1 MRSILP
7 SIQYSA
13 MDASSLGSTAAPS
26 VVLVVGDVRV
36 VVAVVVVRAGLM
48 MMRAAGLPLALQG
61 STPMRG
67 LSRRLAGGVVVGAV
81 ERD

>member
-1 MRSILP
+1 
-7 SIQYSA
+7 
-13 MDASSLGSTAAPS
+13 
-26 VVLVVGDVRV
+26 
-36 VVAVVVVRAGLM
+36 M